1 MFVVSAI
8 EDLLDTMAR
17 LRAPNGCPWDQEQD
31 HQSIAECLV
40 DECSELL
47 ETIDN
52 LDMDHMKEELGDVLL
67 QVVFHSQLAKESEH
81 FDFEAVAREVNDKL
95 IRRHPHVFG
104 DSSAED
110 SEQAF
115 HQWEEIKARE
125 KKNGSQSDTV
135 FKNLP
140 PSLPA
145 LMYAV
150 DIYKQ
155 IQKQG
160 LRTGSL
166 VDEDSIENL
175 TNSIDEETAG
185 ALLFEIAAACRRKGI
200 DPESSVRRYSRAV
213 KSETEALDS
222 RVTS

>member
-1 MFVVSAI
+1 VSAI
-8 EDLLDTMAR
+8 EDLLETMAR
-17 LRAPNGCPWDQEQD
+17 LRAPNGCPWDREQD
-31 HQSIAECLV
+31 HQSIAECLI

-81 FDFEAVAREVNDKL
+81 FDFDAVVREVNDKL
-95 IRRHPHVFG
+95 VRRHPHVFG
-104 DSSAED
+104 ESSAED
-110 SEQAF
+110 SEQAL
-115 HQWEEIKARE
+115 HQWEEIKAKE
-125 KKNGSQSDTV
+125 KKNGPQSESV

-155 IQKQG
+155 IQKQD
-160 LRTGSL
+160 LPTGPL
-166 VDEDSIENL
+166 VDKASIETL
-175 TNSIDEETAG
+175 SNSIDEETAG
-185 ALLFEIAAACRRKGI
+185 ALLFEIAAACRRKGV
-200 DPESSVRRYSRAV
+200 DPESSLRRYARAA
-213 KSETEALDS
+213 KSETEALAS
-222 RVTS
+222 QALS

>member
-1 MFVVSAI
+1 MSAI
-8 EDLLDTMAR
+8 EDLLKTMAR
-17 LRAPNGCPWDQEQD
+17 LRGPNGCPWDQEQD

-52 LDMDHMKEELGDVLL
+52 LDMEHMKEELGDVLL
-67 QVVFHSQLAKESEH
+67 QVVFHSQLAKESEN

-110 SEQAF
+110 SEQVL
-115 HQWEEIKARE
+115 HQWEEIKAKE
-125 KKNGSQSDTV
+125 KKNGPQSKSV

-155 IQKQG
+155 IQKQA
-160 LRTGSL
+160 LPTGSL
-166 VDEDSIENL
+166 IDEDSIESL
-175 TNSIDEETAG
+175 ATSIDEETAG

-200 DPESSVRRYSRAV
+200 DPESSARRYARAV
-213 KSETEALDS
+213 KVETEALAS
-222 RVTS
+222 QVTS